1 MSPAAP
7 VRPAAGSGRTPVREV
22 ITGDALPWLRTQS
35 PRPGACVVT
44 SLPDLSEVRM
54 GCAIWS
60 EWFVEAATRCIR
72 LVPDD
77 GAALFFQTDVRHD
90 GRWIDKGA
98 LVLRAAEAA
107 GALLLFHKIVCR
119 FQPGHVTGRRPGY
132 THLMAVSRALRST
145 EEPGLP
151 DVIVD
156 AGRPVWVRAMGP
168 RAAAHAIRFA
178 RIKPGRDSSSI
189 RSAAWARCPPSP
201 TRWVST
207 PSGWSCPHDGRSKH
221 GDLRCAWLISSPADS
236 GCRRVPS
243 KVRVMR
249 FWLQFGGKAATFCTC
264 KVVS

>member
-60 EWFVEAATRCIR
+60 ERFVEAATRCIR

-77 GAALFFQTDVRHD
+77 GAALFFQSDVRHD

-178 RIKPGRDSSSI
+178 RDQAGARLIVDPFCGVGTVPAVANALGLDAI
-189 RSAAWARCPPSP
+189 GVELSARRAQQAR
-201 TRWVST
+201 RLEV
-207 PSGWSCPHDGRSKH
+207 RLA
-221 GDLRCAWLISSPADS
+221 DL
-236 GCRRVPS
+236 
-243 KVRVMR
+243 
-249 FWLQFGGKAATFCTC
+249 
-264 KVVS
+264 